1 MIHMSL
7 QKMKERFC
15 HLCKI
20 YPTQMILTFILILS
34 IIFLLNDD
42 FLYKTPVGKITKVV
56 TTESKNVTNHNNGSF
71 PVTEKAYAQ
80 KLTIKLLN
88 TSKKGSKITLKNTYT
103 FSQMD
108 SFKLSRGD
116 KLFLQLGP
124 KDSLVS
130 CSIQGVKRD
139 SFTFIL
145 IAVFIYL
152 ILLLTGKR
160 GLYVSITT
168 IINIGIFIAALQ
180 FYSEGTDIL
189 LIANILIF
197 VFPCITLLLSNGFK
211 KSTFVALSSTF
222 LTLTVSLLLF
232 KLALTYGEEIDYAAL
247 DYIVGG
253 HDLEQIFF
261 ASVELAGLGVI
272 MDVSVSLCSSL
283 YELVMKTPDI
293 RFKELLLSGRQIGYD
308 IMGTMINVLLFT
320 YVCGLMPLIILKMK
334 NDISLITIIKLQIP
348 FEICRFLF
356 GSIQILLAIPISI
369 ALSGVF
375 LLKRRSK
382 K

>member
-1 MIHMSL
+1 MNFK
-7 QKMKERFC
+7 KMKNKLYSFY
-15 HLCKI
+15 KA
-20 YPTQMILTFILILS
+20 YPKQTILTILFLFS
-34 IIFLLNDD
+34 IIFLLNND
-42 FLYKTPVGKITKVV
+42 FCYKTPIGKVIKVS
-56 TTESKNVTNHNNGSF
+56 TETSKTVTNHNNGNF
-71 PVTEKAYAQ
+71 PITEKTYQ
-80 KLTIKLLN
+80 QTLTIKLLN
-88 TSKKGSKITLKNTYT
+88 TSKKGAKITLKNSYN

-108 SFKLSRGD
+108 TVKLSRGD
-116 KLFLQLGP
+116 KVFLTLGSS
-124 KDSLVS
+124 DSLVS
-130 CSIQGVKRD
+130 SRIQGIKRD
-139 SFTFIL
+139 SYTFIL
-145 IAVFIYL
+145 VALFIYFM
-152 ILLLTGKR
+152 LLLTGKR
-160 GLYVSITT
+160 GFFVTLTT
-168 IINIGIFIAALQ
+168 ILNIAVFIFSLH
-180 FYSEGTDIL
+180 FYSEGVDIL
-189 LIANILIF
+189 LLANILIF

-222 LTLTVSLLLF
+222 LTLTISLLLF
-232 KLALTYGEEIDYAAL
+232 KFALTYGEEIDYAAL

-283 YELVMKTPDI
+283 YELARKTPNIALKD
-293 RFKELLLSGRQIGYD
+293 FYLSGRQIGYD

-334 NDISLITIIKLQIP
+334 NDISLITIVKLQIP

-369 ALSGVF
+369 VLSSIF
-375 LLKRRSK
+375 LLKRRNK

>member
-1 MIHMSL
+1 MNL
-7 QKMKERFC
+7 QAIKKRFSN
-15 HLCKI
+15 LCKT
-20 YPTQMILTFILILS
+20 YPGQMILTFIFILS

-42 FLYKTPVGKITKVV
+42 FLYKTPIGKVTKVT
-56 TTESKNVTNHNNGSF
+56 TTESKKVTNHNNGNF
-71 PVTEKAYAQ
+71 PVTEKSYVQ
-80 KLTIKLLN
+80 KLTVKLLN
-88 TSKKGSKITLKNTYT
+88 TSKKGSKITLKNSYT

-108 SFKLSRGD
+108 SVKLSRGD
-116 KLFLQLGP
+116 KVFLQLGVN
-124 KDSLVS
+124 DSLVS
-130 CSIQGVKRD
+130 SSIQGIKRD
-139 SFTFIL
+139 SYSFIL
-145 IAVFIYL
+145 VALFIYL

-160 GLYVSITT
+160 GLFVSITT
-168 IINIGIFIAALQ
+168 LINIGIFIAALH
-180 FYSEGTDIL
+180 FYSEGIDIL

-197 VFPCITLLLSNGFK
+197 VFPCITLLLSNGIK

-222 LTLTVSLLLF
+222 LTLTISLLLF

-283 YELVMKTPDI
+283 CELVRKTPHI
-293 RFKELLLSGRQIGYD
+293 RFKDLILSGRQIGYD

-320 YVCGLMPLIILKMK
+320 YICGLMPLIILKMK

-356 GSIQILLAIPISI
+356 GSIQILLAIPVSI
-369 ALSGVF
+369 ALSSVF
-375 LLKRRSK
+375 LLKRRDK

>member
-1 MIHMSL
+1 MNL
-7 QKMKERFC
+7 
-15 HLCKI
+15 KI
-20 YPTQMILTFILILS
+20 IKDKLHTLYKTYPKQMILTILFLFS
-34 IIFLLNDD
+34 VVFLLNND
-42 FLYKTPVGKITKVV
+42 FCYKTPIGKIVKV
-56 TTESKNVTNHNNGSF
+56 TTETSKTITNHNNGNF
-71 PVTEKAYAQ
+71 PISEKSYVQ
-80 KLTIKLLN
+80 TLTVKLLN
-88 TSKKGSKITLKNTYT
+88 TSKKGSTITLKNTFT

-108 SFKLSRGD
+108 STKFARGD
-116 KLFLQLGP
+116 KVFLSLGSN
-124 KDSLVS
+124 DSLTS
-130 CSIQGVKRD
+130 SNIQGIKRD
-139 SFTFIL
+139 SYTFIL
-145 IAVFIYL
+145 VAFFIYL

-160 GLYVSITT
+160 GFFVTITT
-168 IINIGIFIAALQ
+168 ILNIAVFVLSLH
-180 FYSEGTDIL
+180 FYSEGMNIL
-189 LIANILIF
+189 LVANILIF
-197 VFPCITLLLSNGFK
+197 VFPCVTLLLSNGIK

-222 LTLTVSLLLF
+222 LTLTISLLLF
-232 KLALTYGEEIDYAAL
+232 KFALTYGEEIDYAAL

-283 YELVMKTPDI
+283 CELAKKTPDI
-293 RFKELLLSGRQIGYD
+293 SRKEFFLSGRQIGYD

-369 ALSGVF
+369 LLSSLF
-375 LLKRRSK
+375 LLKRRNRK
-382 K
+382 

>member
-1 MIHMSL
+1 MNYKAIKK
-7 QKMKERFC
+7 QC
-15 HLCKI
+15 HTFYKT
-20 YPTQMILTFILILS
+20 YPKQTLLTIIFVLT
-34 IIFLLNDD
+34 IIFLLNND
-42 FLYKTPVGKITKVV
+42 FCYKTPIGKVIKVK
-56 TTESKNVTNHNNGSF
+56 TEQEKTLTNHNNGTF
-71 PVTEKAYAQ
+71 PITEKSYLQ
-80 KLTIKLLN
+80 TLTVKLLN
-88 TSKKGSKITLKNTYT
+88 TDKKGSIISLKNSYS

-108 SFKLSRGD
+108 SVKLARGD
-116 KLFLQLGP
+116 KVFLSLGS
-124 KDSLVS
+124 DGSLVS
-130 CSIQGVKRD
+130 SNIQGIKRD
-139 SFTFIL
+139 SYTFIL
-145 IAVFIYL
+145 LALFIYL

-160 GLYVSITT
+160 GVFVTLTT
-168 IINIGIFIAALQ
+168 LLNLGIFILSLH
-180 FYSEGTDIL
+180 FYSEGIPIL
-189 LIANILIF
+189 LLANILIF
-197 VFPCITLLLSNGFK
+197 VFPCITLLLSNGIK

-222 LTLTVSLLLF
+222 LTLTISFLLF
-232 KLALTYGEEIDYAAL
+232 KFALTYGEEIDYAAL

-283 YELVMKTPDI
+283 YELNRKTPDI
-293 RFKELLLSGRQIGYD
+293 ALKDFFLSGRQIGYD

-369 ALSGVF
+369 LLSSLF
-375 LLKRRSK
+375 LLKRRNK